1 MAVFFHPDYTV
12 GSGIGPDLLT
22 LHIRDFALVRSTLEC
37 KRSRARV
44 LAHAYRR
51 WGIAPRP
58 EDVREYRRTGAHS
71 LTGHLGAMAECG
83 PRLAGHCVMSGKS
96 PIARIVKDLLIYAP
110 RRETSFF
117 STSQRGGDTDINS
130 ERDINA

>member
-22 LHIRDFALVRSTLEC
+22 LRSRGLALIRSTLEC
-37 KRSRARV
+37 KRSRARM

-58 EDVREYRRTGAHS
+58 EDVREYRRTGAQS
-71 LTGHLGAMAECG
+71 LTGHIGAKAECG
-83 PRLAGHCVMSGKS
+83 RSLAGHCVMSGN
-96 PIARIVKDLLIYAP
+96 PP
-110 RRETSFF
+110 
-117 STSQRGGDTDINS
+117 
-130 ERDINA
+130 

>member
-1 MAVFFHPDYTV
+1 
-12 GSGIGPDLLT
+12 
-22 LHIRDFALVRSTLEC
+22 
-37 KRSRARV
+37 
-44 LAHAYRR
+44 
-51 WGIAPRP
+51 
-58 EDVREYRRTGAHS
+58 
-71 LTGHLGAMAECG
+71 
-83 PRLAGHCVMSGKS
+83 MSGKS